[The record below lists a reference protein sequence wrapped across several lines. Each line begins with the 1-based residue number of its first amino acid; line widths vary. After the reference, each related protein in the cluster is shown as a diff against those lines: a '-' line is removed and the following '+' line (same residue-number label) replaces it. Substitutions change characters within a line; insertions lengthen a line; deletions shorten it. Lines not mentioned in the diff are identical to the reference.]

1 MADSYLGR
9 SSVIFLVIVLIVKS
23 NHGLSVDKPHS
34 LDIDASSVWIYAS
47 TISEVSKIV
56 KFRSYGRS
64 TTMDSKIVTPR
75 DVKCRLILK
84 LVKAFMM
91 ANLIV
96 LSGDVSVNP
105 GPSFGRVDFGKAA
118 QVQGQGQGTIT
129 DTTVFGKLHTRGIS
143 ISHLNVRGLRS
154 CLDEL
159 RLLLKNQT
167 IDVFSISES
176 WLNINIC
183 DEELQIEGYNLI
195 RKDRSYANDQRCHGE
210 VHHGGVGATLSR
222 LRTKFWVVKGRQMV
236 KKILSRCVVC
246 KKLEGRPCSV

>member
-1 MADSYLGR
+1 M
-9 SSVIFLVIVLIVKS
+9 LIVQS

-34 LDIDASSVWIYAS
+34 LDIDGSSVWIYAS

-64 TTMDSKIVTPR
+64 TTMDSKIVTPG

-105 GPSFGRVDFGKAA
+105 GPSFGRVDFGEAA
-118 QVQGQGQGTIT
+118 QVQGTIT

-154 CLDEL
+154 SLDEL

-176 WLNINIC
+176 WLNINVC
-183 DEELQIEGYNLI
+183 DEELKIEGYNLI
-195 RKDRSYANDQRCHGE
+195 RKDRSYANG
-210 VHHGGVGATLSR
+210 GGVAVYIKNKFAFSRRPELETANLESLWLEVKIPMQIKIAVNFSR
-222 LRTKFWVVKGRQMV
+222 L
-236 KKILSRCVVC
+236 
-246 KKLEGRPCSV
+246 

>member
-1 MADSYLGR
+1 MNLLPVLKLTLSPLSCLQTSCIMAGSYLGR
-9 SSVIFLVIVLIVKS
+9 SSVIFLVIVLIVQS
-23 NHGLSVDKPHS
+23 NHGLNVDKPHS
-34 LDIDASSVWIYAS
+34 LDIDANLVWIYAL

-64 TTMDSKIVTPR
+64 TTMDSRIVTPG

-105 GPSFGRVDFGKAA
+105 GPSFGRVGVDFGEAA
-118 QVQGQGQGTIT
+118 RVQGQGQGTIT

-154 CLDEL
+154 SLDEL

-176 WLNINIC
+176 WLNINVCVRRIK
-183 DEELQIEGYNLI
+183 N
-195 RKDRSYANDQRCHGE
+195 R
-210 VHHGGVGATLSR
+210 R
-222 LRTKFWVVKGRQMV
+222 L
-236 KKILSRCVVC
+236 
-246 KKLEGRPCSV
+246 